1 MLLIKVGLEE
11 SQIIGNLTPR
21 LKYELKSS
29 LSYQNQGQI
38 IQRNI
43 MKKKLGY
50 IPKHLKWSGII
61 YLYNETKNTFPTG
74 LLKKVKKIIESH
86 GENWSEVIEYN
97 IPQSHQCNIVSMG
110 DKPLRFYQIDGIQAI
125 KDNMRGIIR
134 IGTGGGKA
142 LCLDTEVLTT
152 TGYKKMRDINLQDE
166 VITPEGK
173 SKVIG
178 IYPQGIQDVY
188 RITFSDGTSTK
199 STLDHLW
206 AVRSAKEK
214 YKNKPYKIKSLKEI
228 LNIGLTRKN
237 CPNSSQNFIPITQP
251 IKNFESTN
259 NLPID
264 PYLLGVLIGDGSL
277 CHGLSFTNIDDEII
291 QSVKNLIPNGM
302 KVSQIKNSI
311 SYRISNINPNSQKKN
326 QIKKYLE
333 SKNLNVKSE
342 FKFVP
347 DEYLYA
353 SLENRVALLQGL
365 LDTDGGIEMGR
376 KVSFSTSSE
385 QLAKDVQFLVQS
397 LGGTAKISKRK
408 TTHLPSYRMN
418 LCLPNEIKPFRLSR
432 KANQV
437 KNRIKYFPRR
447 AIKKVEYV
455 GKEEVQCIKIE
466 DSKGLFLINDC
477 IVTHNTIMAINAA
490 AEICQLPF
498 LFVVNRVSLLK
509 QAHKDFEKFL
519 GEKIGFIGDGQMSFG
534 RFNIATVHTLCSIL
548 NIDYNDDDTD
558 EKTFTYT
565 PEQIEILLALLKST
579 RMVVVDECHHA
590 ASDMYRKL
598 MKNLPN
604 AIYRIGLSATPFRT
618 DGLDLLLT
626 SAFGDVLYNISASEL
641 IRLKYLVK
649 PYIRVV
655 LYKDQELGE
664 KFPTEQKPGKRK
676 ANYNTVY
683 KECVV
688 ENQKFNTIVAKLAI
702 THAKVNEQVL
712 ISVKQVTHGENILK
726 IIKSI
731 YPDAPVE
738 FLHGKNKKELGD
750 EAVIKRFS
758 ERETKILISTLFD
771 EGVDI
776 PAIDV
781 AIDAGG
787 GISPIKML
795 QLVGRAIRLNE
806 GKERAIIYVFAQP
819 YTHLMKHSVE
829 RINILKTE
837 EEFVIEKLEWDK

>member
-43 MKKKLGY
+43 MKKRLGY
-50 IPKHLKWSGII
+50 IPKHLKWSGTI

-74 LLKKVKKIIESH
+74 LLKKVKEIIESH

-97 IPQSHQCNIVSMG
+97 MPQSHQCNIVSMG
-110 DKPLRFYQIDGIQAI
+110 DKPLRFYQIGAI
-125 KDNMRGIIR
+125 DEIKNNMRGIIR
-134 IGTGGGKA
+134 IGTGGGK
-142 LCLDTEVLTT
+142 
-152 TGYKKMRDINLQDE
+152 
-166 VITPEGK
+166 
-173 SKVIG
+173 
-178 IYPQGIQDVY
+178 
-188 RITFSDGTSTK
+188 
-199 STLDHLW
+199 
-206 AVRSAKEK
+206 
-214 YKNKPYKIKSLKEI
+214 
-228 LNIGLTRKN
+228 
-237 CPNSSQNFIPITQP
+237 
-251 IKNFESTN
+251 
-259 NLPID
+259 
-264 PYLLGVLIGDGSL
+264 
-277 CHGLSFTNIDDEII
+277 
-291 QSVKNLIPNGM
+291 
-302 KVSQIKNSI
+302 
-311 SYRISNINPNSQKKN
+311 
-326 QIKKYLE
+326 
-333 SKNLNVKSE
+333 
-342 FKFVP
+342 
-347 DEYLYA
+347 
-353 SLENRVALLQGL
+353 
-365 LDTDGGIEMGR
+365 
-376 KVSFSTSSE
+376 
-385 QLAKDVQFLVQS
+385 
-397 LGGTAKISKRK
+397 
-408 TTHLPSYRMN
+408 
-418 LCLPNEIKPFRLSR
+418 
-432 KANQV
+432 
-437 KNRIKYFPRR
+437 
-447 AIKKVEYV
+447 
-455 GKEEVQCIKIE
+455 
-466 DSKGLFLINDC
+466 
-477 IVTHNTIMAINAA
+477 TIMAINAA

-519 GEKIGFIGDGQMSFG
+519 NEKIGFIGDGQMSFG

-548 NIDYNDDDTD
+548 NIDYKDDDAD
-558 EKTFTYT
+558 EKTFAYT
-565 PEQIEILLALLKST
+565 PEQIEMLLALLKET

-655 LYKDQELGE
+655 LYEDQDLTK
-664 KFPTEQKPGKRK
+664 KFPTEQKSGKRK
-676 ANYNTVY
+676 ANYNAVY

-688 ENQKFNTIVAKLAI
+688 ENQKFNLIVAKLAI
-702 THAKVNEQVL
+702 AHAKVNEQVL

-726 IIKSI
+726 AIKLI

-750 EAVIKRFS
+750 EAVIKRFT
-758 ERETKILISTLFD
+758 ERKTKILISTLFD

-806 GKERAIIYVFAQP
+806 GKERATIYVFAQP

-837 EEFVIEKLEWDK
+837 EEFVIQKLEWDK